1 MNIGIDFGSTYSM
14 VARYN
19 NSFNTVEAITF
30 AEGEPASVPS
40 VVSISKKGQVTCGKG
55 AKDQVGKKT
64 VRIFEAFKML
74 LTETNQ
80 EMLLR
85 RGYDETYN
93 PKEVKVH
100 EKKKVVHN
108 LCTTYLHSASFLTNS
123 FIWLATFVTSWRNS
137 AAVIRKTP
145 E

>member
-1 MNIGIDFGSTYSM
+1 MSALSRAQYAQIINENRGKYAYNADALSVAQLCDFVKS
-14 VARYN
+14 
-19 NSFNTVEAITF
+19 
-30 AEGEPASVPS
+30 
-40 VVSISKKGQVTCGKG
+40 
-55 AKDQVGKKT
+55 
-64 VRIFEAFKML
+64 
-74 LTETNQ
+74 
-80 EMLLR
+80 
-85 RGYDETYN
+85 YDETYN